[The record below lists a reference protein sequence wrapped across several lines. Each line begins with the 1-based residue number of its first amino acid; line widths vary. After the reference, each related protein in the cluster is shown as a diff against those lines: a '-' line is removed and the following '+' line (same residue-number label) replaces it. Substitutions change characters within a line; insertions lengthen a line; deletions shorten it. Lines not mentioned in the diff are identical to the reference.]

1 MKTLTDLLE
10 LSENFIDAFDEAN
23 DRFRDWNSN
32 KFDFVLENLAML
44 KNSLTSNKFFESNLY
59 IDSDNERKN
68 HIRLR
73 SGKTIIPR
81 SENDDE
87 WFEINFSQISNG
99 KIYCYF
105 LLNTSSGSNSKNI
118 EIEIIDNLDE
128 LDREKIIDIVYKG
141 LENYKKYSYLFI

>member
-10 LSENFIDAFDEAN
+10 LGENFIDAFDEAN
-23 DRFRDWNSN
+23 DRFREWNTN
-32 KFDFVLENLAML
+32 QYDFVLENLVML
-44 KNSLTSNKFFESNLY
+44 KNTLSSNKFFDKNLY
-59 IDSDNERKN
+59 VDSDNENRS
-68 HIRLR
+68 HLRLR

-81 SENDDE
+81 SEDEE
-87 WFEINFSQISNG
+87 WFDINFLQISNG

-105 LLNTSSGSNSKNI
+105 LLNTSSGNNAKNI
-118 EIEIIDNLDE
+118 EIEVIDNLED

>member
-32 KFDFVLENLAML
+32 KFDFVLENLVML
-44 KNSLTSNKFFESNLY
+44 KNTLTSNKFFESNLY
-59 IDSDNERKN
+59 IDSDNERKT

-81 SENDDE
+81 SENDEE
-87 WFEINFSQISNG
+87 WFDINFLQISNG

-105 LLNTSSGSNSKNI
+105 LLNTTSGSNAKNI
-118 EIEIIDNLDE
+118 EIEVIDDLDE

-141 LENYKKYSYLFI
+141 LENYKKHSYLFI

>member
-1 MKTLTDLLE
+1 MKTLSNLLE
-10 LSENFIDAFDEAN
+10 LSENFTDAFDEAN
-23 DRFRDWNSN
+23 DRFREWNN
-32 KFDFVLENLAML
+32 EKFDFVLENLEIL
-44 KNSLTSNKFFESNLY
+44 KNTLSSNKFFESNLY
-59 IDSDNERKN
+59 IDNDKASKS

-87 WFEINFSQISNG
+87 WFDINFLQISNG

-105 LLNTSSGSNSKNI
+105 LLNTTSGSNKKNI
-118 EIEIIDNLDE
+118 EIEVIDNLDE